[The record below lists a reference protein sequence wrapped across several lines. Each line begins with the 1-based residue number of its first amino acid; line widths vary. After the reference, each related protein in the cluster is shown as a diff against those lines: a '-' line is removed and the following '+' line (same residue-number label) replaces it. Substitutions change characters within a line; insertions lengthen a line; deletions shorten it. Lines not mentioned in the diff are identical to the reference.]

1 MVRWFS
7 VRSCRPGHRKQT
19 TQPSSCSTGR
29 HGAALTLQ
37 LYIDGPTEQMAAAIT
52 EEMMRDARRYAYAQ
66 LLPHLDAAVLRH
78 GGGGTRL
85 TGEIAGNVLEATIQA
100 VTRALYADTNG
111 YSSLRWLWLLRRIP
125 GWVFEGDY
133 KTSHGYDSTLAE
145 VIAGAARGR
154 SRLQIQDDV
163 RAYPLDATVFRRVAR
178 HCACTWFLSQ
188 LHRDYRW
195 AGKGATFEFRRGCI
209 PERLSDDAL
218 RSSVY
223 LYDERAELGGGGRMG
238 TEVFQPSRAAVD
250 LRQVLRTLDADP
262 LTMIFR
268 LVPVR
273 PPVEAPVPMIDA
285 DVTAGQVPMA
295 LVRARYMLIPVP
307 LENLA
312 TLVAAAPPARP
323 IFDRRAAALLF
334 MIFASTAHVVDHRA
348 GFKSIFQTGYLLFS
362 EAAFRV
368 RLADAF
374 TVTPQ
379 PIKQIL
385 DAAGIV
391 SDAEIFDLLTT
402 MSGAPW
408 PLQPGPVLYRDGD
421 ALAVDLVSASRRLS
435 DAVVYPQ
442 ETGPIANTRSGHF
455 ELRVQAAV
463 DGSRYAAP
471 ENLRALRGRKLRLR
485 GRDVTDIDAIAKLSD
500 DTLLLISCKSIIYT
514 LEYDAGQYRA
524 VRNAASTVR
533 DAVLDWAENV
543 ATLRTN
549 PIGENYDLSG
559 WNLLG
564 VVCTPSVIWIE
575 LGPCTEF
582 VVPKLRAAVSLA
594 ELQAWLA
601 GEA

>member
-1 MVRWFS
+1 MAQDHLQPFRVFA
-7 VRSCRPGHRKQT
+7 RSMPFYNGCR
-19 TQPSSCSTGR
+19 
-29 HGAALTLQ
+29 LTLQ
-37 LYIDGPTEQMAAAIT
+37 LYVDEPTEQMATAIT
-52 EEMMRDARRYAYAQ
+52 QVVMRDARRYAFAQ
-66 LLPHLDAAVLRH
+66 LLPHLDAAVVTF
-78 GGGGTRL
+78 GEGSTRL
-85 TGEIAGNVLEATIQA
+85 TGEIAGHVLTAAIHA

-111 YSSLRWLWLLRRIP
+111 YTALRWLWLLRRIP
-125 GWVFEGDY
+125 DWVFEGDY
-133 KTSHGYDSTLAE
+133 TTTHGYDSSLAE
-145 VIAGAARGR
+145 VIAGAALGR
-154 SRLQIQDDV
+154 SRVQIQDEV
-163 RAYPLDATVFRRVAR
+163 RAYPLDLTVIRRVAR

-195 AGKGATFEFRRGCI
+195 AGKGATFEFRRGRI
-209 PERLSDDAL
+209 PERLPDEAL
-218 RSSVY
+218 RASVH

-250 LRQVLRTLDADP
+250 LQQVLRTLDDDP

-268 LVPVR
+268 LMPVR
-273 PPVEAPVPMIDA
+273 PIFEVPVPMIDA
-285 DVTAGQVPMA
+285 DITADEVPMA

-312 TLVAAAPPARP
+312 TLVAAAPPGKP
-323 IFDRRAAALLF
+323 IFDKLAAALLF
-334 MIFASTAHVVDHRA
+334 MMFASTAHVVEHRA

-362 EAAFRV
+362 EAAFRR

-374 TVTPQ
+374 AVTPE

-385 DAAGIV
+385 DAAGIA
-391 SDAEIFDLLTT
+391 SDTEIFDLLGT
-402 MSGAPW
+402 MTGAPW

-421 ALAVDLVSASRRLS
+421 ALAIDLVGASSRLS
-435 DAVVYPQ
+435 EAVVYPQ

-471 ENLRALRGRKLRLR
+471 ENLRAMRGRNLRLR
-485 GRDVTDIDAIAKLSD
+485 GRDVTDIDAIAKLND

-514 LEYDAGQYRA
+514 PEYDAGQYRA

-533 DAVLDWAENV
+533 DATRDWAEDI

-549 PIGENYDLSG
+549 PVGDNYDMSG

-564 VVCTPSVIWIE
+564 VVCTPSVVWVE

-601 GEA
+601 GEV